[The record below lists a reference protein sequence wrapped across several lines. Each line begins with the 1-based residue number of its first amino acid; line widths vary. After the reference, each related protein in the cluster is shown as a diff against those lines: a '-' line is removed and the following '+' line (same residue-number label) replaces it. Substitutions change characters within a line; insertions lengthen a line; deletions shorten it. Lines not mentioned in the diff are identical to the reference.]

1 MTDTH
6 CHLNDDKFSMD
17 VEEVIKRAI
26 DGGVKRMVV
35 VGYDKI
41 SSEKAL
47 ELSSKYDEI
56 YASVGLHPYEAETY
70 RSEDLKHIESLC
82 LENKVVAIGEI
93 GLDYYRGPENRD
105 KQKALFIDQ
114 IEIAKMMRKPVIL
127 HVRDAFKDTFDIVKN
142 YDLKF
147 VFHSFSFGPK
157 EMKYILTYE
166 NLFVSFSGMITFL
179 KYVRDAAKISPI
191 NRTLVETDSP
201 YLTPHPL
208 RGRRNEPSFVKYI
221 LKTLSEVWGL
231 DFESCERITDEN
243 ASRFMDFD

>member
-6 CHLNDDKFSMD
+6 CHLNDDKFSAD
-17 VEEVIKRAI
+17 VDEVIKRAI
-26 DGGVKRMVV
+26 DSGVKRMVV
-35 VGYDKI
+35 VGYDRI
-41 SSEKAL
+41 SSERAV

-70 RSEDLKHIESLC
+70 KDEDLKLIESLC
-82 LENKVVAIGEI
+82 LEKKVVAVGEI
-93 GLDYYRGPENRD
+93 GLDYYRGPENKE
-105 KQKALFIDQ
+105 KQKSLFIDQ
-114 IEIAKMMRKPVIL
+114 IEIAKMMGKPVIL
-127 HVRDAFKDTFDIVKN
+127 HVRDAFEDTFNIVKN

-157 EMKYILTYE
+157 EMEYILPYE

-179 KYVRDAAKISPI
+179 KEVKEAAKISPI

-201 YLTPHPL
+201 YLAPHPL
-208 RGRRNEPSFVKYI
+208 RGRRNEPSFVRYV
-221 LKTLSEVWGL
+221 LETLSEVWEL

-243 ASRFMDFD
+243 ASRFMDFG